1 MLLSILKSKI
11 HRAIVT
17 NTHIDYEGSCAVD
30 EYLLE
35 KAKISEYEMLHI
47 YNLNNG
53 KRFTTYAIKAKR
65 NTGII
70 TLNGAAAHLA
80 KKNDLVIICTY
91 AQVQKEK
98 VNEVSPTLVYLKEKT
113 NIISEIKSNIKTQC

>member
-47 YNLNNG
+47 
-53 KRFTTYAIKAKR
+53 
-65 NTGII
+65 
-70 TLNGAAAHLA
+70 
-80 KKNDLVIICTY
+80 
-91 AQVQKEK
+91 
-98 VNEVSPTLVYLKEKT
+98 
-113 NIISEIKSNIKTQC
+113 